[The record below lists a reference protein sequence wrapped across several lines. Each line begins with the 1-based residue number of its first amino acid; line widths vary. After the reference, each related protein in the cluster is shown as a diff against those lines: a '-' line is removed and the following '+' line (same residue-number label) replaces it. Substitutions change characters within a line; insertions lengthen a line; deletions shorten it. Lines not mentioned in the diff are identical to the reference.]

1 MALELSGAEFEA
13 IKDDFITIDQDQDG
27 HIDRKEML
35 ELLDDEKAEHLDFMM
50 TLMDTNGKG
59 AHSFTEFLEIMAIIT
74 YNKGVTKRKATQFFR
89 AIDKN
94 KDGVICVDEFK
105 RSWRFFYEITG
116 KNNVANNPTESEID
130 ALVQSLDT
138 DHDGK
143 LNLEE
148 FLTGFDKFLNGTF

>member
-13 IKDDFITIDQDQDG
+13 IKDDFITIDQDQNG

-35 ELLDDEKAEHLDFMM
+35 ELLGDEKAEHLDFMM

-59 AHSFTEFLEIMAIIT
+59 AVSFTEFLEIMALMM
-74 YNKGVTKRKATQFFR
+74 YNKGVTIRIATQFFR
-89 AIDKN
+89 VIDKN
-94 KDGVICVDEFK
+94 KDGFICFDEIK
-105 RSWRFFYEITG
+105 TFYEITG
-116 KNNVANNPTESEID
+116 KINVANNPTESEID